1 MVNILREPSL
11 AGRGQSPP
19 PLQVSPHP
27 PQIAGGAL
35 EQGKGPTA
43 LGADAVCGNRGCCTI
58 VGFPGGSVVKN
69 PPAKAGAALIWED
82 PPEEDT
88 PVSLPG
94 ESRGQSSLAGCRRGG
109 RRESDAAEQ
118 LSSATTPVHALLSAW

>member
-27 PQIAGGAL
+27 PQNAGGAL

-43 LGADAVCGNRGCCTI
+43 LGAEAVGIR
-58 VGFPGGSVVKN
+58 V
-69 PPAKAGAALIWED
+69 AAQLWA
-82 PPEEDT
+82 
-88 PVSLPG
+88 
-94 ESRGQSSLAGCRRGG
+94 SR
-109 RRESDAAEQ
+109 AAQ
-118 LSSATTPVHALLSAW
+118 W